1 MTPQSRMAPK
11 KKAGNRAGLGD
22 DIIKE
27 IAAELNI
34 LDYKGLGTSAQN
46 LNKTEENKAITK
58 KRSLQ

>member
-1 MTPQSRMAPK
+1 MAPK
-11 KKAGNRAGLGD
+11 EKPGSKAPVAGLGD